1 MQCPS
6 SSIRSC
12 ILTLAGNSVRGRKR
26 SERPRVLTQE
36 SRGANRPGF
45 SNIYS
50 QNQLVGRKVPQR
62 ESSSTYFTA
71 MENAQNALLTRAPSH
86 VMHCAAIVLLTT
98 AASKSLQSLHF
109 FPISRKLISI
119 SELSLYIHAILDLEI
134 QTALQG
140 KLWFTKKHH
149 I

>member
-45 SNIYS
+45 SNIYIYI
-50 QNQLVGRKVPQR
+50 
-62 ESSSTYFTA
+62 ST
-71 MENAQNALLTRAPSH
+71 
-86 VMHCAAIVLLTT
+86 
-98 AASKSLQSLHF
+98 
-109 FPISRKLISI
+109 
-119 SELSLYIHAILDLEI
+119 LYVHDIYIYIIIWARGHLFRGPVRSNL
-134 QTALQG
+134 
-140 KLWFTKKHH
+140 
-149 I
+149 